1 MRLIGLVIAAF
12 LEIFGKNKVIGQQS
26 NGKGRVAEAS
36 VDVNVALKGGVISS
50 VSYEDDEQGVWMVE
64 GDIECRCL

>member
-1 MRLIGLVIAAF
+1 M
-12 LEIFGKNKVIGQQS
+12 IGQQS